1 MRNAVKRNWIHWAKG
16 LAKDPEDPRMHLPRA
31 TKSGRSSTGVPGC
44 LDECHELS
52 VLTCSGQFP
61 CRIASEKVCG
71 RPDGLLLGHGVGS
84 VGSPA
89 LTCARVQVRFRLVS
103 RPWAWENC
111 HNCLRSFLQGQA
123 GV

>member
-52 VLTCSGQFP
+52 VLTCSGPISLQDCF
-61 CRIASEKVCG
+61 RE
-71 RPDGLLLGHGVGS
+71 GLRQ
-84 VGSPA
+84 
-89 LTCARVQVRFRLVS
+89 T
-103 RPWAWENC
+103 
-111 HNCLRSFLQGQA
+111 
-123 GV
+123 